1 MNGRLLIVDDHK
13 QVLKALIQLLEPEF
27 DSITGISNPNQII
40 SYISKEEYDVVLLD
54 MNFSAGV
61 NTGNEGIYWL
71 NRILKSDPLASV
83 VMITA
88 YADVNLAVSAIKEG
102 ATDFVVKPW
111 DNHKLISTLQAAYK
125 LKQSKVENKKLRD
138 RQKQINKGIS
148 KQYTPLIGKSQPMEN
163 VFQVMNKVAKTD
175 ANI

>member
-27 DSITGISNPNQII
+27 DSITGLSNPNQII
-40 SYISKEEYDVVLLD
+40 SCLNKEEYDVILLD

-71 NRILKSDPLASV
+71 NRILKSDHLAAV

-88 YADVNLAVSAIKEG
+88 YSDVNLAVTAIKEG

-111 DNHKLISTLQAAYK
+111 DNNKLIASLQAAYK
-125 LKQSKVENKKLRD
+125 HRQTKIENKKLRD
-138 RQKQINKGIS
+138 RQKQINKGIINPVS
-148 KQYTPLIGKSQPMEN
+148 YTHLRAHET
-163 VFQVMNKVAKTD
+163 VLDLVCRLLL
-175 ANI
+175 